1 MAQHNE
7 SKGADLHEPS
17 NARILNST
25 NAELKTG
32 TWVLLGADENAAGFI
47 PVTMVAGAS
56 DRRVGLVEDV
66 NIATNNT
73 GVVRVFG
80 RVRANTASFSVND
93 QLRLLTSTTYALAT
107 DHTHTIGTVVTSGA
121 SGTIEVDTI
130 TLTVAGGTGGATA
143 LNGLS
148 DVTIVSR
155 QEGQILK
162 VNASGDFV
170 NDDEAT
176 ATTVDGTAKQIIA
189 NTSGTTTTLS
199 SALGDVVLTNV
210 ADKDVL
216 EYNSTTSQ
224 FENKA
229 LANGLVE
236 DLNDLSDV
244 TITNPQPG
252 QILKRE
258 GNVFINTSETPQT
271 AVVGTAKQIITNV
284 SGNTVTLSSALGNVN
299 IAGVKNQDVLEYDA
313 ANSEFV
319 VKTLPSGLAERLED
333 LEDVEIIGDA
343 DDKILV
349 ARGKAAYFQVN
360 PTSIGD
366 TIYSI
371 DTSGGLMFTKPGGST
386 PLINS
391 VSVAF
396 ATSRSGN
403 TTSYL
408 IVDETG
414 GDQLLVELSFT
425 ASSITIEQ
433 FIDRI
438 VLALQT
444 DWADGTGTSTERTV
458 NDQMSGN
465 VLVGMNGTWSKAE
478 NPNFV
483 RGEKASGNTNDFFIP
498 GDAPLVNDAEAI
510 SWTINR
516 QGGYIDGKTRIFTGL
531 GQTPTLIELLDEG
544 VAALNTAGGENVDFP
559 ANYIASRVGNT
570 IRVVAKVDGTQD
582 NGNFA
587 IEFIDSATGSFNAAL
602 YIKSLGSETLT
613 GGVNGVG
620 QEFAFRWTDSA
631 HKHTIARP
639 TLETGGSGT
648 STFRQGGFAW
658 IDELPTLDLLSD
670 VNINLPNPGS
680 QQLQML
686 RSDFSGNFQ
695 NINARIENLNVS
707 NISASLKQGTL
718 LQYAPAGVGEWI
730 HTGLRDDGSGN
741 FTETPN
747 QGQFLVFFDS
757 GGTSSGWEAKDAGI
771 NDLSDI
777 SGTRETGAVLVLD
790 TADNAGAGGYRY
802 VNVPAGTCFAEI
814 GNRSIDIPAG
824 GGLSNQKIV
833 KLPLENFD
841 FDPTMY
847 VVDGEEIDVL
857 IPGIYRV
864 AAGLTKGIENTTA
877 GTITALNFNLKV
889 LQNDAIIA
897 HDGYYS
903 GFLDDFML
911 TTTLNLN
918 PNQTVQAALFR
929 DAMIVNVAAN
939 DKIRIEYEYSVAGL
953 EGLTMGNG
961 VFGKSWLRLERIG

>member
-107 DHTHTIGTVVTSGA
+107 DHTHTIGTVVTSA
-121 SGTIEVDTI
+121 ANGTIEVDTI

-170 NDDEAT
+170 NEDEAT

-199 SALGDVVLTNV
+199 SALGDVVLTNLV
-210 ADKDVL
+210 NKDVL

-244 TITNPQPG
+244 TIANPQPG

-299 IAGVKNQDVLEYDA
+299 IAGVKNQDVLEYDS

-414 GDQLLVELSFT
+414 GDQLLVEMNFT
-425 ASSITIEQ
+425 AASITIEQ

-483 RGEKASGNTNDFFIP
+483 RGEKASGTTSDFIIN
-498 GDAPLVNDAEAI
+498 PLTPINDAQAI
-510 SWTINR
+510 SWNISGRPT
-516 QGGYIDGKTRIFTGL
+516 GYIQGKTAAFTGL
-531 GQTPTLIELLDEG
+531 GNTPTVIELLDAG
-544 VAALNTAGGENVDFP
+544 VSGLNADSDFNP
-559 ANYIASRVGNT
+559 HYIASRVGNA
-570 IRVVAKVDGTQD
+570 IRVTALVDGSQD
-582 NGNFA
+582 NGRLT
-587 IEFIDSATGSFNAAL
+587 IEYIDDAVGPSNPSG
-602 YIKSLGSETLT
+602 YISHEGLTNLT

-747 QGQFLVFFDS
+747 QGQFLVFFDT

-777 SGTRETGAVLVLD
+777 TGTKETGAVLVLD

-897 HDGYYS
+897 HNGYYS

-911 TTTLNLN
+911 TTTLNFN

>member
-107 DHTHTIGTVVTSGA
+107 DHTHTIGTVVTSA
-121 SGTIEVDTI
+121 ANGTIEVDTI

-371 DTSGGLMFTKPGGST
+371 DTSDGLMFTKPGGST

-444 DWADGTGTSTERTV
+444 DWADGTGTSIERTV

-483 RGEKASGNTNDFFIP
+483 RGEKAVGTTSDFSMPEGHPPI
-498 GDAPLVNDAEAI
+498 NDAQAI
-510 SWTINR
+510 SWNISGRPN
-516 QGGYIDGKTRIFTGL
+516 GYLEGITAAFTGL
-531 GQTPTLIELLDEG
+531 GDMPTVVELLDAG
-544 VAALNTAGGENVDFP
+544 VSGLNAHSNFNP
-559 ANYIASRVGNT
+559 HYIASRVGNG
-570 IRVVAKVDGTQD
+570 IRVTALADGSQD
-582 NGNFA
+582 NGRLVV
-587 IEFIDSATGSFNAAL
+587 EFIDNAMGPSNASG
-602 YIKSLGSETLT
+602 YISNEGNTNLT
-613 GGVNGVG
+613 GGINGVG

-747 QGQFLVFFDS
+747 QGQFLVFFDT

-777 SGTRETGAVLVLD
+777 TGTKETGAVLVLD

-841 FDPTMY
+841 FDPTLY
-847 VVDGEEIDVL
+847 VVDGEEIDIL

>member
-107 DHTHTIGTVVTSGA
+107 DHTHTIGTVVTSA
-121 SGTIEVDTI
+121 ANGTIEVDTI

-284 SGNTVTLSSALGNVN
+284 SGNTVTISSALGNVN

-414 GDQLLVELSFT
+414 GDQLLVEMNFT
-425 ASSITIEQ
+425 AASITIEQ

-483 RGEKASGNTNDFFIP
+483 RGEKASGTTSDFIIN
-498 GDAPLVNDAEAI
+498 PLTPINDAQAI
-510 SWTINR
+510 SWNISGRPT
-516 QGGYIDGKTRIFTGL
+516 GYIQGKTAAFTGL
-531 GQTPTLIELLDEG
+531 GNTPTVIELLDAG
-544 VAALNTAGGENVDFP
+544 VSGLNADSDFNP
-559 ANYIASRVGNT
+559 HYIASRVGNA
-570 IRVVAKVDGTQD
+570 IRVTALVDGSQD
-582 NGNFA
+582 NGILT
-587 IEFIDSATGSFNAAL
+587 IEYIDDAVGPSNPSG
-602 YIKSLGSETLT
+602 YISHEGLTNLT

-670 VNINLPNPGS
+670 VNINLPNPQS

-897 HDGYYS
+897 HNGYYS

-911 TTTLNLN
+911 TTTLNFN